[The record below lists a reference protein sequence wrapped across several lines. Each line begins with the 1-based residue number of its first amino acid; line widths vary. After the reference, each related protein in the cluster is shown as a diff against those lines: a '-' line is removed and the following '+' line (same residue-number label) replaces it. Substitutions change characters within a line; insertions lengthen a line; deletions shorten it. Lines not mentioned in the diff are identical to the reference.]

1 MNKRTL
7 DKKKTILGGRH
18 PSTLRSMNNLALV
31 LRHQGKYEEAE
42 ETHRQTRGLRESVL
56 GKEHLDTLG
65 SMNNPREILKS

>member
-31 LRHQGKYEEAE
+31 LRYQGKYEEAE
-42 ETHRQTRGLRESVL
+42 ETHHHTDKHGLE
-56 GKEHLDTLG
+56 G
-65 SMNNPREILKS
+65 NQCWPKSI